1 MDFAS
6 SSGGPARS
14 TTSAKIVVAGGFGVG
29 KTTFVGAV
37 SEINPLRTEAVMT
50 SASAGIDDLTH
61 TGDKTTTT
69 VAMDFGRITLDQDL
83 ILYLF
88 GTPGQ
93 DRFWFMWDDLVR
105 GAIGAVVLVDT
116 RRLAD
121 CFPAVDYFENSG
133 LPFVI
138 ALNGFDGHQPYT
150 PDEVRE
156 ALQIG
161 PDTPI
166 ITTDARHRARRQE
179 RAHHAGRA
187 RADGPPAVARG
198 CGHRAASDGDA
209 RLRQPGPARTR
220 SVACAADL
228 PSSRRAPERRGPRSL
243 EAAVRRLQAQ
253 CQLCGARKPRRA
265 LQAAPAGRG
274 AAAVRPGRPA
284 GPARRAGQQDRRDGG
299 DFLGLGVA
307 LLDADVEGCS

>member
-6 SSGGPARS
+6 SRPAAPFAPGPPAPARRA

-29 KTTFVGAV
+29 KTTLVGAV

-61 TGDKTTTT
+61 ISGKTTTT
-69 VAMDFGRITLDQDL
+69 VAMDFGRITLDEDL

-121 CFPAVDYFENSG
+121 CFPAIDYFENSG
-133 LPFVI
+133 LPFVV
-138 ALNGFDGHQPYT
+138 ALNTFDGNQTHN

-156 ALQIG
+156 ALQLG
-161 PDTPI
+161 PDTPV
-166 ITTDARHRARRQE
+166 ITTDARRRDSAKSALITLVE
-179 RAHHAGRA
+179 HALL
-187 RADGPPAVARG
+187 
-198 CGHRAASDGDA
+198 A
-209 RLRQPGPARTR
+209 RLR
-220 SVACAADL
+220 
-228 PSSRRAPERRGPRSL
+228 
-243 EAAVRRLQAQ
+243 
-253 CQLCGARKPRRA
+253 
-265 LQAAPAGRG
+265 
-274 AAAVRPGRPA
+274 
-284 GPARRAGQQDRRDGG
+284 
-299 DFLGLGVA
+299 
-307 LLDADVEGCS
+307 